1 MKFFLIFLK
10 LTESITQQYF
20 GFVLDPKNGHF
31 KRNGYIFLLESICN
45 IFLAPALNIW
55 GKSGKLKKKSIFLVY
70 FEGALRHVFF
80 PIIEKGCLKSNENNI
95 SYISRPF
102 ICVIFEK
109 KCVLLLIRNK
119 NDFDLCDLVIS
130 FSPI

>member
-1 MKFFLIFLK
+1 MRKIRK
-10 LTESITQQYF
+10 IE
-20 GFVLDPKNGHF
+20 
-31 KRNGYIFLLESICN
+31 
-45 IFLAPALNIW
+45 
-55 GKSGKLKKKSIFLVY
+55 KKSIFLVY
-70 FEGALRHVFF
+70 FEGELRHAFF

-95 SYISRPF
+95 SYIFRPF
-102 ICVIFEK
+102 ICIIFEK